1 MAQAAGLDV
10 VAAGH
15 ALVDVR
21 MLVDQFPGPD
31 EEAAI
36 REEERG
42 AGGSAVNVA
51 IDVARLGGRSGVA
64 AKIAFDGFGRIV
76 FEELWRSRVD
86 LRGLR
91 ISPRGRTGFS
101 IVVVTGSGEVAI
113 YGYKGVAEELSPGEV
128 DVELVSSAAVLHIAS
143 LRLDT
148 SIAAARAARGAGRL
162 VSWDPGRRLAA
173 LGLGAVRGLLGLVD
187 IVFVNRVEARLLTG
201 AGDPLEAARRI
212 AAAGPRL
219 VVVKLGAEG
228 AVLLD
233 SRRGA
238 AYRVPAYRPGRVVDT
253 TGAGDAFAAAM
264 LLRLARG
271 SDVVEALRYAAVAAG
286 LKVARLGAH
295 SVPGARDVE
304 EALRGWDAYP
314 EELRLGA

>member
-1 MAQAAGLDV
+1 MAPGLDV

-21 MLVDQFPGPD
+21 MVVDRFPGPD
-31 EEAAI
+31 EEASI

-51 IDVARLGGRSGVA
+51 IDVARLGGRSGVV
-64 AKIAFDGFGRIV
+64 AKIAFDDFGRVV

-91 ISPRGRTGFS
+91 IAARGRTGFS
-101 IVVVTGSGEVAI
+101 IVVVSAGTGEVSLC
-113 YGYKGVAEELSPGEV
+113 GFKGVAEELSPGEV
-128 DVELVSSAAVLHIAS
+128 DRELVAEAAALHVAS

-148 SIAAARAARGAGRL
+148 SIAAAGAAREAGRL
-162 VSWDPGRRLAA
+162 VSWDPGRRLAS
-173 LGLGAVRGLLGLVD
+173 LGLRGARELLRLVD
-187 IVFVNRVEARLLTG
+187 VVFVNRVEARLLTG
-201 AGDPLEAARRI
+201 TGDPLEAAERI
-212 AAAGPRL
+212 AAEGPRI

-228 AVLLD
+228 ALLLD
-233 SRRGA
+233 SGRGT

-264 LLRLARG
+264 LLRLVRG
-271 SDVVEALRYAAVAAG
+271 SSVVEALRYAAVAAG
-286 LKVARLGAH
+286 LKVSRLGAH
-295 SVPGARDVE
+295 SVPEAGAVE
-304 EALRGWDAYP
+304 EALRGWRVYP
-314 EELRLGA
+314 EEVRRGA

>member
-1 MAQAAGLDV
+1 MAETLDV

-21 MLVDQFPGPD
+21 MVVDRFPGPD
-31 EEAAI
+31 EEASI

-51 IDVARLGGRSGVA
+51 IDVARLGGRSGVV
-64 AKIAFDGFGRIV
+64 AKIAFDSFGRVV

-91 ISPRGRTGFS
+91 IAPRGRTGFS
-101 IVVVTGSGEVAI
+101 IVVVAAGTGEVAI
-113 YGYKGVAEELSPGEV
+113 YGFKGVAEELAPGEV
-128 DVELVSSAAVLHIAS
+128 DEELVAAGRALHIAS

-162 VSWDPGRRLAA
+162 VSWDPGRRLAS
-173 LGLGAVRGLLGLVD
+173 LGLEAVGELLRLVD

-201 AGDPLEAARRI
+201 AGDPLEAAERI
-212 AAAGPRL
+212 ASAGPRL
-219 VVVKLGAEG
+219 VAVKLGAGG
-228 AVLLD
+228 ALLLD
-233 SRRGA
+233 RGA
-238 AYRVPAYRPGRVVDT
+238 GVAYRIPAYEPGRVVDT

-264 LLRLARG
+264 LLRLVRG
-271 SDVVEALRYAAVAAG
+271 GGVVEALRYAAVAAG

-295 SVPGARDVE
+295 SVPEGSVVE
-304 EALRGWDAYP
+304 EALRRWKVYP